1 MLQVKQSRTKT
12 SSSIIPKHVS
22 ASSSDTTEN
31 VPCLPDTPKRKGGS
45 LIKRLYNKCGINTG
59 TLAAAAKKT
68 LTIQQELAKLA
79 SIPKDDYDFTT
90 FWCEH
95 SKDMPALAVLAR
107 KYLAISA
114 SSVPSESTF
123 SVANYVLRKNRLALS
138 SRNLKY
144 TMFLKD
150 KLD

>member
-1 MLQVKQSRTKT
+1 V
-12 SSSIIPKHVS
+12 
-22 ASSSDTTEN
+22 N
-31 VPCLPDTPKRKGGS
+31 VPCSSNTSKGKGGI
-45 LIKRLYNKCGINTG
+45 LIKNLNNKCGINTG
-59 TLAAAAKKT
+59 TFFAGSTKL

-79 SIPKDDYDFTT
+79 SIPKDDYDFIS

-95 SKDMPALAVLAR
+95 SKAMPTLATLAR

-114 SSVPSESTF
+114 SSVPSERTF
-123 SVANYVLRKNRLALS
+123 SVANYVLRKNRLALT

>member
-1 MLQVKQSRTKT
+1 MPS
-12 SSSIIPKHVS
+12 VS
-22 ASSSDTTEN
+22 VTRPVPTTNSDTTEN
-31 VPCLPDTPKRKGGS
+31 GPYSSGMSKRKGGS
-45 LIKRLYNKCGINTG
+45 LIKMLYNKCGINTG
-59 TLAAAAKKT
+59 TLVASSKRA

-79 SIPKDDYDFTT
+79 SIPKDDYDFTS

-114 SSVPSESTF
+114 SSVPSKSTF

-144 TMFLKD
+144 TMFLKN